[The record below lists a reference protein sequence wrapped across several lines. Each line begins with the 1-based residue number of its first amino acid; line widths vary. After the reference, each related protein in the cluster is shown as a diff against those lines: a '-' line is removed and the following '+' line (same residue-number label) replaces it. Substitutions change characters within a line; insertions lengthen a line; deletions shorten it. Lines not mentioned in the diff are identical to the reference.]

1 MKKYEEL
8 ANRIEQEILTHVY
21 QQGERLPSLLQMSQK
36 YHYSKATIIKCYETL
51 IEKHLIYVKPQSGYY
66 VADGLLKSSSSQD
79 GYALNTGNPI
89 VSATSLIDAKHCLSI
104 AIEQYSESSLNLSL
118 QGVSSLREI
127 LPDFLATLG
136 IYATEECIYLIQGVT
151 QMLSFLSSLEFHQ
164 QDYILIEEPTYSYYV
179 QFLKSMHFPVLTIQR
194 DEKGIQLKELQRLFS
209 QYRIKFFY
217 TIPRNHNPLGTTLN
231 TYTRQKIAELALKYN
246 VSIIEDDYFGH
257 CSYSPYYLPISYYM
271 GGKNCIYL
279 TSFSKT
285 IPYIRIGICVIH
297 PDFKESFEKLIHQ
310 SYYYSY
316 QLPSLISQATLES
329 YLRSSLY
336 QKQIQVLQE
345 QLSKDYQ
352 IIKEITNQWD
362 HQLAYPIYSQSGYY
376 LSIKL
381 HPSIQ
386 LDILETNLQQQG
398 IKIARNERCFY
409 HSHHFNHTLRL
420 SLARIH
426 PDDLSQALTLFY
438 QTILHYIS
446 QNTKR

>member
-1 MKKYEEL
+1 MKKYQEL
-8 ANRIEQEILTHVY
+8 AHMIEQDILTQVY
-21 QQGERLPSLLQMSQK
+21 QQGERLPSLQKMAQK
-36 YHYSKATIIKCYETL
+36 YHYSKATIIKCYDTL

-66 VADGLLKSSSSQD
+66 IADGLLKPSSSQD
-79 GYALNTGNPI
+79 GFALNTGNPI

-127 LPDFLATLG
+127 LPDFLENLG
-136 IYATEECIYLIQGVT
+136 IYTSEESIYLIQGVT
-151 QMLSFLSSLEFHQ
+151 QMLSFLSSLEFNQ

-179 QFLKSMHFPVLTIQR
+179 QFLKSMHMKVLTIQR
-194 DEKGIQLKELQRLFS
+194 DENGISLKELQRLFS
-209 QYRIKFFY
+209 QYPIQFFY
-217 TIPRNHNPLGTTLN
+217 TIPRNHNPLGTTLS

-246 VSIIEDDYFGH
+246 VYIIEDDYFGH
-257 CSYSPYYLPISYYM
+257 CSYSPYYLPIFYYT

-285 IPYIRIGICVIH
+285 IPYLRIGICVIPH
-297 PDFKESFEKLIHQ
+297 DFKETFEKLIHQ

-336 QKQIQVLQE
+336 QKQTHVLQE

-352 IIKEITNQWD
+352 IIKEKTSQWD

-381 HPSIQ
+381 NPSIN
-386 LDILETNLQQQG
+386 LDILETNLQHKNM
-398 IKIARNERCFY
+398 KIARNERCFY
-409 HSHHFNHTLRL
+409 QPHHFNHTIRL
-420 SLARIH
+420 SLARIQ
-426 PDDLSQALTLFY
+426 PDDLSLALTLFY
-438 QTILHYIS
+438 QTILNYIS
-446 QNTKR
+446 QNTK